1 MPETAP
7 TSRLMVLM
15 FTDSVG
21 STDLKRKLG
30 DAEVAKIIRRHD
42 EIFRYT
48 VGAFPLAEILKD
60 VGDGFLARFNSA
72 SDAVHAA
79 LHFQSALH
87 NEKWPQQIHAR
98 VGLHL
103 GEVSEL
109 EKEPT
114 SGQTKLSGLAVDIA
128 ARVMAL
134 ALPGQILMTRAA
146 FDNARQYVREQGTS
160 DGSAP

>member
-1 MPETAP
+1 MLRNNSRETMPQAAAP

-15 FTDSVG
+15 FTDIVG

-48 VGAFPLAEILKD
+48 VGAFPFAEILKD

-87 NEKWPQQIHAR
+87 NEKWSHDIQSR

-109 EKEPT
+109 DKEPS
-114 SGQTKLSGLAVDIA
+114 SGQIKISGMAVDI
-128 ARVMAL
+128 
-134 ALPGQILMTRAA
+134 
-146 FDNARQYVREQGTS
+146 
-160 DGSAP
+160 

>member
-15 FTDSVG
+15 FTDIVG

-30 DAEVAKIIRRHD
+30 DSETAKMIRRHD

-48 VGAFPLAEILKD
+48 VGAFPFAEILKD

-79 LHFQSALH
+79 LHFQSSLH
-87 NEKWPQQIHAR
+87 SEKWQHPLKSR

-109 EKEPT
+109 DKEPS
-114 SGQTKLSGLAVDIA
+114 SGQTKLSGMAVDIA
-128 ARVMAL
+128 ARVMSL

-146 FDNARQYVREQGTS
+146 FDNARQY
-160 DGSAP
+160 